1 MQADKSDIQIA
12 RRLSEPVFEAVYA
25 DAWDT
30 LASYCR
36 YETDSF
42 DPIVSD
48 ISLGAWAPHQ
58 VATEFY
64 KQLGITFPENVYGDM
79 LHINTSASGN
89 FLSYSE
95 MIGKGIDGEA
105 IGDITILM
113 SYKMAIG
120 LSSYLTSAGPTIFIV
135 FMPLYNNQWTKENKW
150 FLQFLS
156 EAIKDTP
163 HQLLFASARK
173 EAHSPKDWTLLWK
186 NDASSLLEHA
196 LEPELWHHL
205 PGVLDSELTKNVVT
219 DTDHIIRLRND
230 CYIPASMV
238 RPDPQGVPATIFEK
252 LSLAVGSSHT
262 YKAYLIF
269 KSSNFFVD
277 TKLLSGLAWKCFSQA
292 STDLATLY
300 MERAFF
306 CEPNALQRAIL
317 NCQYLGM
324 LIATMQFAKVAA
336 APQPGKTAP
345 LAIRSFLLEAKGW
358 GYVMVNQP
366 DKAFQMF
373 LEAKDI
379 LEGAE
384 NGDNNIKELLY
395 LKNILALCK
404 LRLGKTEEA
413 VNDELQI
420 FEATELLAEMDYRLR
435 YVNAINLSRLFKRQN
450 DIERSLHFCQIAFDT
465 TYGNR
470 AFGDLIFTNLNIAN
484 TVRKTDRERALH
496 HYVLAAIHWL
506 ACDIPEALNNRI
518 YYAICGDKENSDKLV
533 REEFISFCLYDKI
546 MSCVPATYVG
556 EVPPK
561 NAPSFTTIG
570 AHKSSSDRDEISAVL
585 TSYGGL
591 FFSNGQTTKWISGK
605 WYEQLSVLAASLLF
619 DEAGISTP
627 SVIIAD
633 SRYGA
638 EIPANMDELVI
649 SSMKYDVK
657 NIYTKEGLYIADELH
672 LQAIAA
678 DAVTI
683 ALSSAVSK
691 IERKHTGLQVSFKRY
706 HTSILISKQNEGF
719 EVLDKILAEPGLFVT
734 YGSFQHMLSAL
745 DSLERQHIIQLKP
758 TTESCLKDGIRLH
771 SRQSLLMR

>member
-1 MQADKSDIQIA
+1 MQADKSEIQIA
-12 RRLSEPVFEAVYA
+12 RRLSKPVFEAIYA
-25 DAWDT
+25 DTWDT

-36 YETDSF
+36 YKADSF
-42 DPIVSD
+42 DPVIAD

-58 VATEFY
+58 IAREFY
-64 KQLGITFPENVYGDM
+64 KQVNVAFPENLYGDM
-79 LHINTSASGN
+79 LHVNTSASGS

-113 SYKMAIG
+113 SYKLAAG
-120 LSSYLTSAGPTIFIV
+120 LSSYLASAGSTVFIV
-135 FMPLYNNQWTKENKW
+135 FMPLYNNQWTKENRW
-150 FLQFLS
+150 FLQFLG

-173 EAHSPKDWTLLWK
+173 EAHNPEDWTLVWK
-186 NDASSLLEHA
+186 NDVSSLHEYKH
-196 LEPELWHHL
+196 EPELWHHL
-205 PGVLDSELTKNVVT
+205 PGVLDSELTKNIVT
-219 DTDHIIRLRND
+219 DTDHIIRLRNG

-238 RPDPQGVPATIFEK
+238 RPDPKGVPATIFEK

-306 CEPNALQRAIL
+306 CEPNALQRSIL

-336 APQPGKTAP
+336 APQSGKTAP
-345 LAIRSFLLEAKGW
+345 PSIRSFLLEAKGW

-379 LEGAE
+379 MEGTE

-404 LRLGKTEEA
+404 LKLGKIEEA
-413 VNDELQI
+413 VSDELKI
-420 FEATELLAEMDYRLR
+420 FEATELLADMDYRLR

-450 DIERSLHFCQIAFDT
+450 DIERSLQYCQIAFDT

-484 TVRKTDRERALH
+484 TIRKIDREKALH

-533 REEFISFCLYDKI
+533 REEFISLCLHDKI
-546 MSCVPATYVG
+546 MSCIPATYLG
-556 EVPPK
+556 EVLPE
-561 NAPSFTTIG
+561 NAPVFTTIS
-570 AHKSSSDRDEISAVL
+570 AHKCSSDQDEISAVL
-585 TSYGGL
+585 TSYGGM
-591 FFSNGQTTKWISGK
+591 FFSNGQTAKCISGK
-605 WYEQLSVLAASLLF
+605 WYGQLSALTASQLF

-627 SVIIAD
+627 SVIITD
-633 SRYGA
+633 SRHGA
-638 EIPANMDELVI
+638 EIPANMDELLI
-649 SSMKYDVK
+649 SSMKYNIR
-657 NIYTKEGLYIADELH
+657 NIYTKEGLYIADKLR

-683 ALSSAVSK
+683 ALSSAVSN
-691 IERKHTGLQVSFKRY
+691 IERKHTALQVSFKRY
-706 HTSILISKQNEGF
+706 HTSVHISKQDESF
-719 EVLDKILAEPGLFVT
+719 EVLDTILAEPGLSVA
-734 YGSFQHMLSAL
+734 YRLFQHISPAL
-745 DSLERQHIIQLKP
+745 DRLEKQHIIQLKP
-758 TTESCLKDGIRLH
+758 TKGSCLKDGIRLH
-771 SRQSLLMR
+771 SKQSLLTR